1 MELMITPVAV
11 FVLKDGKIIEKYEI
25 GKDPKECAKKFSEG
39 EVEKIKEKIL
49 EKYGKEIKEVPLD
62 PKILIREGY
71 FENEEEV
78 REFLN
83 KFGIEMTKMKIKVS
97 YTPDKLIIQA
107 IDFIDDLNEMIN
119 KFYERLTEW
128 YGIYFPEFV
137 KKVDDLEKF
146 FKVLSEDIERGKV
159 AKKVGIKEES
169 MGYDFSDE
177 DLEVI
182 KNVVENGKKL
192 LDLKKRLTKYIRSLM
207 EDNYPNFTKLAGP
220 LVGAKLLSLA
230 GGVENLV
237 RLPASTIQVLGAE
250 KALFRHLTKG
260 TKPPKHGILF
270 QHPLVNRQPKKLR
283 GKVARTLASK
293 LAIAIKVDYYSK
305 GKEYIADKLME
316 EIEERIKELKEKKD

>member
-1 MELMITPVAV
+1 MELMVTPVAV
-11 FVLKDGKIIEKYEI
+11 FLIKDEKILEKYEI
-25 GKDPKECAKKFSEG
+25 GRDPKECAKKFFEG
-39 EVEKIKEKIL
+39 EVERIKEELKK
-49 EKYGKEIKEVPLD
+49 KYKDLKEIPLD
-62 PKILIREGY
+62 PKFLIKEGY
-71 FENEEEV
+71 FKNEGEV

-83 KFGIEMTKMKIKVS
+83 KFGIEMTKIKIKAS

-107 IDFIDDLNEMIN
+107 IDFVDDLNEIIN

-146 FKVLSEDIERGKV
+146 FKILSEGIRREDSS
-159 AKKVGIKEES
+159 KKVGLPKES
-169 MGYDFSDE
+169 MGYDFSEE
-177 DLEVI
+177 DLEVLRSAI
-182 KNVVENGKKL
+182 EDGKKL
-192 LDLKKRLTKYIRSLM
+192 LNLKKKLTKYIKNLM
-207 EDNYPNFTKLAGP
+207 EKNYPNFTKLAGP

-270 QHPLVNRQPKKLR
+270 QHPLVNKQPKKLR
-283 GKVARTLASK
+283 GKIARTLASK

-305 GKEYIADKLME
+305 GKEYIADKLLE
-316 EIEERIKELKEKKD
+316 EIEERIRELKE